1 MEWAP
6 GVQDP
11 SLLAREVQDRA
22 AREDPKLI
30 LLCMYDDPTTSMA
43 SQTDFIMYDDDP
55 TIWNRQLV
63 IREFPIW
70 NRHPHLAR
78 GNLKLYAH
86 QTSPT

>member
-1 MEWAP
+1 MYVCWHAFYRRYIVCRKCFAMEWAP

-55 TIWNRQLV
+55 TI
-63 IREFPIW
+63 
-70 NRHPHLAR
+70 
-78 GNLKLYAH
+78 
-86 QTSPT
+86 

>member
-55 TIWNRQLV
+55 TI
-63 IREFPIW
+63 
-70 NRHPHLAR
+70 
-78 GNLKLYAH
+78 
-86 QTSPT
+86 